1 MANENKKNKKERS
14 KRYCWIKAA
23 GAFTFLDWFAMI
35 GGWLVTLLNPGYLPI
50 GMAVTTI
57 NFAAQNVTG
66 AVQIW
71 YGCEKSLKA
80 LRINWI
86 TYVVCNAIEVVL
98 IIYWVL
104 DYAAY
109 CDWGVCGN
117 TFSNEFDGG
126 LVFYYGIAVGVPIKV
141 ICDIFVVYNM
151 IKMYEEE
158 EEGEVQVSDEPEVN
172 SFISK
177 NNLTVVILK

>member
-1 MANENKKNKKERS
+1 MAKKDKPERS
-14 KRYCWIKAA
+14 KRWCWIKAA
-23 GAFTFLDWFAMI
+23 AWFTGLDWFAMI
-35 GGWLVTLLNPGYLPI
+35 GGWLVTLLNPGYMPI
-50 GMAVTTI
+50 DMAVTTI
-57 NFAAQNVTG
+57 NFAAQCTTA

-71 YGCEKSLKA
+71 YGCEQTKKA
-80 LRINWI
+80 LKVNWI
-86 TYVVCNAIEVVL
+86 TYLVCNALEVIL

-117 TFSNEFDGG
+117 SYSNDFGGG
-126 LVFYYGIAVGVPIKV
+126 LVFYYGIAVGLPIKV
-141 ICDIFVVYNM
+141 TCDIFVIYNM

-158 EEGEVQVSDEPEVN
+158 GEEDAQVWNELGTNEFV
-172 SFISK
+172 SK

>member
-1 MANENKKNKKERS
+1 MASVDAKKQKS
-14 KRYCWIKAA
+14 KRHCWITAA
-23 GAFTFLDWFAMI
+23 AVFTGLDWFAMI

-57 NFAAQNVTG
+57 NFAAQCTTA

-71 YGCEKSLKA
+71 YGCEKTKKA
-80 LRINWI
+80 LKVNWI
-86 TYVVCNAIEVVL
+86 TYLVCNAVEVVL

-117 TFSNEFDGG
+117 SFSNDMGGG
-126 LVFYYGIAVGVPIKV
+126 LVFYYGIAIGLPIKV
-141 ICDIFVVYNM
+141 VCDVFVVYNM
-151 IKMYEEE
+151 VKMYEEE
-158 EEGEVQVSDEPEVN
+158 EDGQAAVADQPEVN

-177 NNLTVVILK
+177 NDLTLIILE